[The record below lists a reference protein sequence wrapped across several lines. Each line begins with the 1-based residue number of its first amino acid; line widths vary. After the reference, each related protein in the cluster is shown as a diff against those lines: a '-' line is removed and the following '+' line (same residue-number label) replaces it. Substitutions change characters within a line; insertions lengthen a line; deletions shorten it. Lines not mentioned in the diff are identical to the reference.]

1 MAVHAEML
9 SFSIAAGAPDAAA
22 SLPPGPGAGER
33 RAAGG
38 REEQPVAAPAEMR
51 YFRERER
58 ERERKRAPLK
68 GAFIKANVQRV
79 EIAVITTCIRGA
91 AGVNVF
97 PICDV
102 TRVTR
107 E

>member
-58 ERERKRAPLK
+58 ERERE
-68 GAFIKANVQRV
+68 KASPAQR
-79 EIAVITTCIRGA
+79 R
-91 AGVNVF
+91 F
-97 PICDV
+97 Y
-102 TRVTR
+102 
-107 E
+107 

>member
-51 YFRERER
+51 YFRERDR
-58 ERERKRAPLK
+58 ESEPRSKALLLK
-68 GAFIKANVQRV
+68 QMSSGLK
-79 EIAVITTCIRGA
+79 
-91 AGVNVF
+91 
-97 PICDV
+97 
-102 TRVTR
+102 
-107 E
+107 

>member
-58 ERERKRAPLK
+58 ERDSEPRSKALLLK
-68 GAFIKANVQRV
+68 QMSSGLK
-79 EIAVITTCIRGA
+79 
-91 AGVNVF
+91 
-97 PICDV
+97 
-102 TRVTR
+102 
-107 E
+107 

>member
-58 ERERKRAPLK
+58 ERE
-68 GAFIKANVQRV
+68 KASPAQR
-79 EIAVITTCIRGA
+79 R
-91 AGVNVF
+91 F
-97 PICDV
+97 Y
-102 TRVTR
+102 
-107 E
+107 

>member
-58 ERERKRAPLK
+58 KRAPLK

-97 PICDV
+97 PI
-102 TRVTR
+102 
-107 E
+107 